1 MGVLT
6 KKGEQMR
13 TRILDATAELVVRR
27 GAAHTSLDDI
37 RDATGT
43 SKSQLFHYF
52 PDGKAQLLA
61 EVERTEAVRILD
73 EQRPVLDALD
83 SWEAWD
89 AWVEVVRRLYRRKI
103 EGCPMAALNGRSA
116 DYDPEAPDPI
126 LQMYRAWLGAMT
138 NGLASMQRAGLV
150 AVDVDPEDLA
160 TATLATIQGGVLIM
174 QATAS
179 VRPLDVA
186 IAAATGHL
194 RSFAVS

>member
-1 MGVLT
+1 
-6 KKGEQMR
+6 MR

-37 RDATGT
+37 GAVTGT

-52 PDGKAQLLA
+52 PNGKAQLLA
-61 EVERTEAVRILD
+61 EVERTESVRILD
-73 EQRPVLDALD
+73 EQRPLLDALD

-89 AWVEVVRRLYRRKI
+89 RWAVVVRSLYRAKI

-116 DYDPEAPDPI
+116 EYDPEAPDPI
-126 LQMYRAWLGAMT
+126 LHMYRAWLGAMAA
-138 NGLASMQRAGLV
+138 GLTEMQRAGSV
-150 AVDVDPEDLA
+150 SAEADPQDLS

-179 VRPLDVA
+179 FQPLDVA
-186 IAAATGHL
+186 IAAAMRHL
-194 RSFAVS
+194 RSFDTARPR